1 MAELDRL
8 NNNKKKSSSS
18 HDSDTDTVKL
28 PALRPQAAAAVVS
41 SKKAEVQVTN
51 KTELS
56 QQDNEEHI
64 ETISTVELP
73 DTPVPVPASQAE
85 GDRVP
90 ASAKSRQAR
99 ELLNIQV
106 VRERCRQLCASIFF
120 REGSTIRCLGF
131 TSAIAGEGKT
141 LLALTTASVLASDSG
156 RPVTLL
162 ECTWERPQLQALF
175 DLPRRQGL
183 AEWLRGE
190 CSEEAIRYRVTPEL
204 TVIPAGDAAGQ
215 AMRWIRQLIERQLL
229 SRLSLPE
236 ELIILDLPPVVT
248 TGYGA
253 LAASLADTLI
263 LVVHAG
269 ATSEVLVSEACAQL
283 KDLPVQGIL
292 LNQIESRIPRW
303 IRQML

>member
-1 MAELDRL
+1 MAEHDRL
-8 NNNKKKSSSS
+8 NSNNKKSSSS
-18 HDSDTDTVKL
+18 HDPDNDTVKL
-28 PALRPQAAAAVVS
+28 PALHPQTAAVVPS
-41 SKKAEVQVTN
+41 AKAEVQVAEQM
-51 KTELS
+51 KLS
-56 QQDNEEHI
+56 QQDAEEHI
-64 ETISTVELP
+64 ETISTVQMP
-73 DTPVPVPASQAE
+73 DTPVPAS
-85 GDRVP
+85 RVEPNRAP
-90 ASAKSRQAR
+90 ASASSRQAR
-99 ELLNIQV
+99 ELLNAQT
-106 VRERCRQLCASIFF
+106 VRERCRQLCASVFF
-120 REGSTIRCLGF
+120 RERSTIRSLGF

-162 ECTWERPQLQALF
+162 ECTWERPRLQALF

-190 CSEEAIRYRVTPEL
+190 CSEEAIRHRVAPNL

-215 AMRWIRQLIERQLL
+215 AMRWVRQLIEGQLVA
-229 SRLSLPE
+229 RLSSPE
-236 ELIILDLPPVVT
+236 ELFILDLPPLVP

-253 LAASLADTLI
+253 LAASLADALI

-269 ATSEVLVSEACAQL
+269 VTSDVLVSEACAQL